1 MHWWGPHGFTSPSA
15 KMDFREGGTSH
26 VCMRAPK
33 EFGGQDMYNTWAYKK
48 VVPMQSIEFI
58 QNMVDK
64 DGERQT
70 PVKLGLAPDFPRDQV
85 ILVTFKAVGGNSFY
99 DDDVIE
105 QGRSE
110 PLDSN

>member
-1 MHWWGPHGFTSPSA
+1 
-15 KMDFREGGTSH
+15 
-26 VCMRAPK
+26 
-33 EFGGQDMYNTWAYKK
+33 MYNTWAYKK

-70 PVKLGLAPDFPRDQV
+70 PVKLGLPPDFPRDQV